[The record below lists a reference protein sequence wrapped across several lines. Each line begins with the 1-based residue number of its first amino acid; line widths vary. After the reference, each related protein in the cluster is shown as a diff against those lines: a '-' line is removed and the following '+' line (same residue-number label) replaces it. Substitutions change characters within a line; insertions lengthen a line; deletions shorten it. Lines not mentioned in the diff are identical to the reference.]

1 MPEPP
6 GRRLLGVAALL
17 LAAASAALGAAA
29 ALGWSRQVFDVPL
42 RGAVPVAVDGG
53 AVAPALGPLA
63 LVALAAIAALL
74 AIGGQPRRVV
84 GLLLLAA
91 AALPAWW
98 ALGAL
103 VGWNDLAAV
112 AERSADLAPR
122 SAPRGSPAVQPVGPG
137 AALLAALLLAAAGL
151 LVVARGHRMPRLG
164 ARFRTPAARR
174 GEPAGDALDPER
186 AQDLERELWDSLD
199 AGEDPT
205 ERPR

>member
-1 MPEPP
+1 MPEPS

-29 ALGWSRQVFDVPL
+29 VLGWSRQVFDVPL
-42 RGAVPVAVDGG
+42 RGAVPVAVDGA

-74 AIGGQPRRVV
+74 AVGGQPRRVL
-84 GLLLLAA
+84 GLLVLAA

-103 VGWNDLAAV
+103 LGWIDLAAD

-122 SAPRGSPAVQPVGPG
+122 ATPRRSPAVQPAGPG
-137 AALLAALLLAAAGL
+137 AAVVAALLLAAAGL
-151 LVVARGHRMPRLG
+151 VLVARGHRMPRLG
-164 ARFRTPAARR
+164 ARFRAPAARR
-174 GEPAGDALDPER
+174 AATPDGAPDR
-186 AQDLERELWDSLD
+186 ERELWDSLD